1 MLVQSNLE
9 ETNMTSYKIVTDSCC
24 DFTKA
29 MYQELNVAYA
39 PLNLLYKGQNYESF
53 TEADELHD
61 FYDGIRAGEMP
72 STAAVNPDG
81 WSRIMKPVLQ
91 AGQDVLCVTFTSA
104 LSTTYQS
111 AVIAAEELKEDF
123 PDRKIIV
130 IDSLCA
136 ALGQGLL
143 VMHACKRRDAG
154 MSLEELAAWLE
165 ENKHHLAHWVTVDD
179 LNHLKRGGRVS
190 ATTAFVG
197 GMLQIKPII
206 HVDNGG
212 RLDTVSKAR
221 GRKAAMEL
229 IANKVL
235 QAGEGFDNETI
246 CIGHGDCY
254 EDAVALEK
262 LIRSKCPWIKN
273 VHIGYVGGVIG
284 AHTGPGVLVAFF
296 LAQEK

>member
-1 MLVQSNLE
+1 M
-9 ETNMTSYKIVTDSCC
+9 SYQIITDSCC
-24 DFTKA
+24 DFTKQQYA
-29 MYQELNVAYA
+29 KLNISVV
-39 PLNLLYKGQNYESF
+39 PLTLLYKGQSLDSF
-53 TEADELHD
+53 TEEEELHA

-72 STAAVNPDG
+72 STSAVNPDG
-81 WSRIMKPVLQ
+81 WSRIMEPALQ
-91 AGQDVLCVTFTSA
+91 AGRDVLCLAFSSG

-111 AVIAAEELKEDF
+111 AVIAAEELKETY

-130 IDSLCA
+130 IDTLCA

-143 VMHACKRRDAG
+143 VMHACKRRDQG
-154 MSLEELAAWLE
+154 MTLEELAGWCE

-197 GMLQIKPII
+197 SLLSIKPII
-206 HVDNGG
+206 HVDANGK
-212 RLDTVSKAR
+212 LDTVSKAR

-229 IANKVL
+229 IANKVAAL
-235 QAGEGFDNETI
+235 GEGWDNETI
-246 CIGHGDCY
+246 AVAHGDCP
-254 EDAVALEK
+254 EDAQALAA
-262 LIRSKCPWIKN
+262 LIKAKCPFVKN

-296 LAQEK
+296 LGAEK